1 MKLAGEKTTLKL
13 AFNNITTR
21 ELNIES
27 LESSLNSILNG
38 VNDIELISNFKS
50 EVIKQYTGEN
60 SLVLFKKNSEN
71 RLTDSLKK
79 ADETIKE
86 IKQKYEELP
95 EDLKHLKALAIMDKC
110 DSVNGYAAPL
120 FTELTSAMYSK
131 GLNVPTIDYIYG
143 LGGVDVRVED
153 IISIFNKLNEIAK
166 NGKVEKTTYYLGYDD

>member
-1 MKLAGEKTTLKL
+1 
-13 AFNNITTR
+13 
-21 ELNIES
+21 
-27 LESSLNSILNG
+27 
-38 VNDIELISNFKS
+38 
-50 EVIKQYTGEN
+50 
-60 SLVLFKKNSEN
+60 
-71 RLTDSLKK
+71 
-79 ADETIKE
+79 
-86 IKQKYEELP
+86 
-95 EDLKHLKALAIMDKC
+95 MDKC